1 VGYKFRDDCIMGNLL
16 NLFMAMLVAGWLISI
31 LIFNA
36 GGLIHM
42 LLVIAVITMLLKII
56 AGKG

>member
-1 VGYKFRDDCIMGNLL
+1 MINTLL
-16 NLFMAMLVAGWLISI
+16 NLFIAILVAGWLISI
-31 LIFNA
+31 LVFNA

-42 LLVIAVITMLLKII
+42 LLVIAVFTTLLKVI

>member
-1 VGYKFRDDCIMGNLL
+1 MGNKFRYDRIMSNWL
-16 NLFMAMLVAGWLISI
+16 NLFIAMLVAGWLLSI
-31 LIFNA
+31 LVFNA

>member
-1 VGYKFRDDCIMGNLL
+1 
-16 NLFMAMLVAGWLISI
+16 MLVAGWLLSI
-31 LIFNA
+31 LVFNA